1 MKFTPTLWWNI
12 NSFKGVLAMWIS
24 TVTKVFYF
32 TAFVLSFVSLVWLI
46 LSPRF
51 PQAFFQRWQRVWDLT
66 LLVALCLVFVL
77 RSVEAEYFAL
87 TNMFESLLAV
97 NLGVLICRLAIEP
110 TLSIRFFHIGAM
122 ALVCIGFIFS
132 GFLPQ
137 EIAVLQ
143 PALMSYW
150 RSIHV
155 PIIMMSY
162 SLLFLA
168 SIGGL
173 GVLLNK
179 EDARQKPLLTLT
191 DKTVTFAVPMLAV
204 GTALGAVWANEAW
217 GTYWNWDPKE
227 NMALATLFVYGAYL
241 HLRLNSSIAV
251 EKLAWLLIIGFAVL
265 MLTYIGINLLGV
277 GLHSYGNFMAG

>member
-1 MKFTPTLWWNI
+1 
-12 NSFKGVLAMWIS
+12 MWIS
-24 TVTKVFYF
+24 TVTKIFYYS
-32 TAFVLSFVSLVWLI
+32 AFALSLISLLWLI
-46 LSPRF
+46 LNPRF
-51 PQAFFQRWQRVWDLT
+51 SLAFFQRWQRVWDL
-66 LLVALCLVFVL
+66 ALIVVLFTVFVL
-77 RSVEAEYFAL
+77 RSVAADYFAL

-110 TLSIRFFHIGAM
+110 TLSVRFFHIGAM
-122 ALVCIGFIFS
+122 ALVSVGFIFS

-162 SLLFLA
+162 ALLFLA

-173 GVLLNK
+173 GVLMNS
-179 EDARQKPLLTLT
+179 DATRRTQLLALT

-241 HLRLNSSIAV
+241 HLRLNSSLPA